1 MRILAENKHNNIKRL
16 EKICKYVVLVL
27 WGGIILYLTV
37 LSFLGTSAEA
47 LRNTAAEGET
57 SQYTPYIYY
66 LPDNP
71 WKHIFFL
78 IIFILICLGIKYV
91 LCKREAKTNRTITD
105 RTWLL
110 GGMISLLLIG
120 TFYVFC
126 TQFRPIS
133 DPAKLQLVASE
144 MQQGNFGQFMEG
156 EYMQRYPF
164 QSGFLLVVY
173 YAMKLFGDT
182 EFVVMQFFNVL
193 AVAIAC
199 YCIYKSVQLIFHKN
213 IRVGW
218 LALISFIPMLL
229 YTTFVY
235 GNLLSFAAAMAAVYL
250 EFSFFH
256 SEKISHAVLSAI
268 LISLA
273 IVLKSNSLI
282 IFCAMLI
289 YGLCKLV
296 FKTNR
301 IKVSLYLLM
310 LIVFYI
316 IGNKAVESWT
326 ERIAGVQLSKG
337 MPKIAWVAMGLQD
350 GGKAPGY
357 WTGSSVALYIENNYD
372 YTKTSDAAMQV
383 IENRLQYFSND
394 LENGVD
400 FFGRKIAAQW
410 NEPTFQAIRIS
421 RGRLSERQIPGWINS
436 MIEGRGSIYLSE
448 MLNIFQ
454 AWVYFGALLYVIIY
468 FRKCSLDELIFA
480 VIMMGGFIFHL
491 FWEGKSQYVMLYFF
505 CLIPYA
511 VFGYQALVNLLWN
524 FDYRNISKKKIKSIC
539 VGVALAVIIA
549 VPIGMHVKTMKIFQY
564 TLGVRSSEELL
575 TEYSEIQNKIK

>member
-1 MRILAENKHNNIKRL
+1 MEHNSIKSLENIA
-16 EKICKYVVLVL
+16 KYVVLIL
-27 WGGIILYLTV
+27 WGGIILYLTI

-47 LRNTAAEGET
+47 KRNIAAEGEI
-57 SQYTPYIYY
+57 SQYSPYIYY

-78 IIFILICLGIKYV
+78 IVFILVCLGIKYV
-91 LCKREAKTNRTITD
+91 LCKREAKTNRTISD

-110 GGMISLLLIG
+110 GGMISFFLIG

-126 TQFRPIS
+126 TQFRPSS

-144 MQQGNFGQFMEG
+144 MQQGNFGQFLEG
-156 EYMQRYPF
+156 EYMYRYPF

-173 YAMKLFGDT
+173 YVMKLFGDT
-182 EFVVMQFFNVL
+182 EFVVMQFMNVL
-193 AVAIAC
+193 AVATAC

-213 IRVGW
+213 IRLGW
-218 LALISFIPMLL
+218 LAEISFIPILL

-250 EFSFFH
+250 EFSFFDN
-256 SEKISHAVLSAI
+256 EKISHAVFSAI

-273 IVLKSNSLI
+273 IILKSNSLI

-301 IKVSLYLLM
+301 IKVSLYILM
-310 LIVFYI
+310 LIAFYI
-316 IGNKAVESWT
+316 IGNKAVEIWT
-326 ERIAGVQLSKG
+326 ENITGIQLSEG

-350 GGKAPGY
+350 GGMAPGY

-372 YTKTSDAAMQV
+372 YAKTSEAAMQV
-383 IENRLQYFSND
+383 IEERLQYFID
-394 LENGVD
+394 DWRLGLD

-410 NEPTFQAIRIS
+410 NEPTFQGIMIS
-421 RGRLSERQIPGWINS
+421 EGRTSERQIPGWING
-436 MIEGRGSIYLSE
+436 MIEGRGRIYLSE

-454 AWVYFGALLYVIIY
+454 TWVYFGALLYVIIF
-468 FRKCSLDELIFA
+468 FRKCSLDELVFA

-511 VFGYQALVNLLWN
+511 VFGYQAFVNLLWK
-524 FDYRNISKKKIKSIC
+524 FDYRSISKKKIKSIC
-539 VGVALAVIIA
+539 VGVVLAVVIA
-549 VPIGMHVKTMKIFQY
+549 VPIGMHVKTMKTFQY

-575 TEYSEIQNKIK
+575 TEYSEIQNKIR